1 MADWIVVVDD
11 DSTNLK
17 MAGHILSKHNK
28 RVTALRSGQALLD
41 YINGDNIPDIILL
54 DIKMPEMDGFE
65 TLEKLRLL
73 EQENFIEEIP
83 VIFLTADEDL
93 STESRGFEMG
103 VSDYIRK
110 PFDPEVLVRRIDNIL
125 EKQEKIQHY
134 QEEASRD
141 KLTGLFNKAAIHEK
155 LSYICRRT
163 AGYFLMIDL
172 DSFKLVNDIHG
183 HDMGDK
189 ILIAFADTI
198 KAAADKDAII
208 GRIGG
213 DEFVLFSEKLN
224 SENDIR
230 KMTVD
235 INEEFLKKAKAL
247 IGEEMDI
254 PLGASI
260 GAMYVS
266 GAGSEFTDIFNA
278 ADKALY
284 KVKKNGKHGY
294 AIYSYEEFEEVEDTQ
309 LLNLKTL
316 SMILS
321 ERNISNTALQLSQD
335 SFIHVYRF
343 VMRYIMRYHRNA
355 CKLLFTLQPVGDQ
368 QDSEF
373 AENCDKFCAHA
384 SGVLRKSDL
393 VMQCR
398 KNQIF
403 IFLTDIKEDAIAQV
417 VGNIIR
423 TWNRD
428 KGEKLS
434 VSYEV
439 EFMESDDL
447 RHATDEQP
455 WVAVVDDDIANL
467 KLAGHILSKNN
478 MRVTALKSGRAL
490 LDFLKENRPNLIL
503 LDVKMPD
510 MDGFETMAELMAM
523 EEDIA
528 EIPVIFLT
536 ANDEVEAEK
545 KGLALGATDFIRKP
559 FIPEVLVM
567 RVTQVISMIKLQRN
581 LAQEVAKKTKENEE
595 LFIDVVKSLAD
606 AIDAKDTYT
615 NGHSDRV
622 AQYSREIAKRYGYN
636 TKEQSDIYMMG
647 LLHDVGKIGVP
658 DTVIN
663 KPAKL
668 TDEEFE
674 LIKKHPVIGSQIL
687 KNIKE
692 MPSLATGARWHHE
705 RYDGTGYPDGLA
717 GEQIP
722 EAARIIAVADA
733 YDAMTS
739 YRSYRDVLP
748 QEKVRSEF
756 VEGMGTQ
763 FDPRFAKIILEM
775 IDEDKNYEMKEI
787 KIAKDDILR
796 F

>member
-28 RVTALRSGQALLD
+28 RVTALKSGQALLD
-41 YINGDNIPDIILL
+41 YVKVNTPDIVLL
-54 DIKMPEMDGFE
+54 DIKMPGMDGFE
-65 TLEKLRLL
+65 TLEKLREL
-73 EQENFIEEIP
+73 EKEMNLEEIP
-83 VIFLTADEDL
+83 VIFLTADEDI
-93 STESRGFEMG
+93 STESRGFKMG

-110 PFDPEVLVRRIDNIL
+110 PFDPEILVRRIDNIL
-125 EKQEKIQHY
+125 DKQEMIQHY
-134 QEEASRD
+134 QEEATRD

-155 LSYICRRT
+155 LGYICRRT
-163 AGYFLMIDL
+163 SGYFLMIDL
-172 DSFKLVNDIHG
+172 DSFKLVNDLHG

-189 ILIAFADTI
+189 ILIAFAETI
-198 KAAADKDAII
+198 REAADQDAVI

-213 DEFVLFSEKLN
+213 DEFVLFSEKIN
-224 SENDIR
+224 SEDDIR
-230 KMTVD
+230 IITEN
-235 INEEFLKKAKAL
+235 INVNFLKRAKAL

-254 PLGASI
+254 PLGASV

-284 KVKKNGKHGY
+284 KVKQNGKHGY
-294 AIYSYEEFEEVEDTQ
+294 ALYNYEDFEEVEDTQ
-309 LLNLKTL
+309 LMNLKTI

-321 ERNISNTALQLSQD
+321 ERNISNTALQLGQD
-335 SFIHVYRF
+335 SFVHVYRF

-355 CKLLFTLQPVGDQ
+355 CKLLFTLQPIGEQ
-368 QDSEF
+368 SESEF
-373 AENCDKFCAHA
+373 AANCDRFCAHA

-403 IFLTDIKEDAIAQV
+403 VLLTDIKEEAIKQV

-423 TWNRD
+423 TWSRD
-428 KGEKLS
+428 EGDILT

-447 RHATDEQP
+447 MHASDEQP
-455 WVAVVDDDIANL
+455 WVAVVDDDVANL
-467 KLAGHILSKNN
+467 KLAGHVLSKNN

-490 LDFLKENRPNLIL
+490 LDFLKESRPNLIL

-510 MDGFETMAELMAM
+510 MDGFETMSKLMAM
-523 EEDIA
+523 EEDVA

-536 ANDEVEAEK
+536 ANDEVESEK

-559 FIPEVLVM
+559 FVPEVLVM
-567 RVTQVISMIKLQRN
+567 RVRQIINMIRLQRN

-595 LFIDVVKSLAD
+595 LFLDVVKSLAE

-622 AQYSREIAKRYGYN
+622 GQYSREIAKRYGYN

-663 KPAKL
+663 KPGKL
-668 TDEEFE
+668 TEEEFE
-674 LIKKHPVIGSQIL
+674 EIKRHPVVGHQIL

-748 QEKVRSEF
+748 QDKVRNEL
-756 VEGMGTQ
+756 VEGSGTQ
-763 FDPRFAKIILEM
+763 FDPKFAKIMVDM
-775 IDEDKNYEMKEI
+775 IDEDINYDMKEVKSSHEDYLNI
-787 KIAKDDILR
+787 
-796 F
+796 